1 MGIITSENY
10 INKNIGTKAYN
21 LFLMKSQGIN
31 VPKLFCVQDVD
42 EIEIQKYLNDNFK
55 ESSTFAIRS
64 SSSFED
70 GTEKSFAGQ
79 FNTFLNIT
87 YNDVISK
94 IKECKETRVTEGLEK
109 YIKEAN
115 LKVEELKINVIVQEM
130 IDAEKSGVIFT
141 ANPQGILN
149 ETVIVV
155 GNGTGN
161 NVVEDKVNTTTYYYN
176 RNDEIYYYESQEN
189 SVTLTNKQVKEIIEI
204 AKKLEKIFGEKLD
217 IEFAIKNDIIYILQ
231 ARKITT
237 LETKREVVLDNS
249 NIVESYPGISLPLTQ
264 SFVKEVYYQIIKSAL
279 LRLTNDEK
287 TVSLYDKNIQDMV
300 AAANGRIYYQI
311 SNWYDILK
319 ILPFSK
325 KIIPMWQEM
334 LGIENK
340 KVQEKSEF
348 KVSNKVKI
356 KVIKNFFK
364 LLKEN
369 EKEMQELT
377 IFFES
382 VQQYHKQ
389 KYKENMTNIELIN
402 LYEDLKDKI
411 MQKWDLTLV
420 NDMYA
425 FIYTALVKKSIK
437 DKNIA
442 NLVIGNVNNLESMK
456 PIEKL
461 IELSIYAK
469 NNDKYLEL
477 KNINC
482 DEDYYLYLSK
492 INDTEFYKLLTDY
505 IEEYGDRNV
514 EELKLESKTFRTNPI
529 IFINKLIN
537 YIEDENLE
545 EYLDKKST
553 IKDEITLSNNV
564 KKYLHKAEMGIRYRE
579 KSRLSRSKLYGIMR
593 KIVLD
598 IARNFVKEEII
609 ENEYDI
615 FYLYYNEILE
625 VINKDKN
632 DIKELIAQRKVEYK
646 MYEKIPVFSRLVY
659 NNTIVNK
666 KHTNI
671 NNENIDA
678 IENILQGIPCSSG
691 KVKGEVIVVDSNNIL
706 NVDSKDKILVAKMT
720 DPGWVY
726 LITRA
731 KGVIA
736 ERGSLLSHTAI
747 ISRELNKPAVVGVK
761 NITRILKTGD
771 IVELDATN
779 GKITKIK

>member
-161 NVVEDKVNTTTYYYN
+161 NIVEDKVNTTAYYYN
-176 RNDEIYYYESQEN
+176 RNDEIYYYESQGN
-189 SVTLTNKQVKEIIEI
+189 SVNLTSNQVKEIIEI
-204 AKKLEKIFGEKLD
+204 VKKLENIFGDKLD
-217 IEFAIKNDIIYILQ
+217 IEFAIKNDKIYILQ

-237 LETKREVVLDNS
+237 LDTQREVVLDNS

-364 LLKEN
+364 LLQEN

-553 IKDEITLSNNV
+553 IKDEITLSSNV

>member
-31 VPKLFCVQDVD
+31 VPKLFCVQDID
-42 EIEIQKYLNDNFK
+42 EIEIEEYLNSNFK
-55 ESSTFAIRS
+55 DSNVFAIRS

-94 IKECKETRVTEGLEK
+94 IKECKETRVTEGLEN

-115 LKVEELKINVIVQEM
+115 LKVEDLKINVIVQEM

-161 NVVEDKVNTTTYYYN
+161 NIVEDKVNTTAYYYN
-176 RNDEIYYYESQEN
+176 RNDEIYYYESQGN
-189 SVTLTNKQVKEIIEI
+189 SVNLTSNQVKEIIEI
-204 AKKLEKIFGEKLD
+204 VKKLENIFGDKLD

-237 LETKREVVLDNS
+237 LDTQREVVLDNS

-492 INDTEFYKLLTDY
+492 IKDTEFYKLLTDY

-632 DIKELIAQRKVEYK
+632 DIKEIIAQRKVEYK

-771 IVELDATN
+771 VVELDATN

>member
-1 MGIITSENY
+1 MGIITYENY
-10 INKNIGTKAYN
+10 ENSKIGTKAYN
-21 LFLMKSQGIN
+21 LFLMSKNGIN
-31 VPKLFCVQDVD
+31 VPKLFCVNDANSE
-42 EIEIQKYLNDNFK
+42 EINSYIQNNF
-55 ESSTFAIRS
+55 SNNTLFAIRS

-79 FNTFLNIT
+79 FNTYLNIKKE
-87 YNDVISK
+87 NVIEK
-94 IKECKETRVTEGLEK
+94 INECRANFFSEGLES
-109 YIKEAN
+109 YIKEAKLN
-115 LKVEELKINVIVQEM
+115 KEGLQINVIVQEM
-130 IDAEKSGVIFT
+130 IEAQKSGVIFT
-141 ANPQGILN
+141 SNPQGILN

-155 GNGTGN
+155 GQGTGN

-176 RNDEIYYYESQEN
+176 RNDDIYYYESQEDA
-189 SVTLTNKQVKEIIEI
+189 VTLNSEELKEIIEVS
-204 AKKLEKIFGEKLD
+204 KKIEKIFGEKLD
-217 IEFAIKNDIIYILQ
+217 IEFAIKDGNLYILQ

-237 LETKREVVLDNS
+237 LDTKKEIVLDNS

-264 SFVKEVYYQIIKSAL
+264 SFVKEVYYQIVKNVL

-287 TVSLYDKNIQDMV
+287 TVTLYDNNLQNMV
-300 AAANGRIYYQI
+300 ATANGRIYYQI

-319 ILPFSK
+319 ILPLSK

-340 KVQEKSEF
+340 QVQEESEF
-348 KVSNKVKI
+348 KVSSKVKF
-356 KVIKNFFK
+356 KVVKNFFK

-369 EKEMQELT
+369 EKEMEELT
-377 IFFES
+377 SFFNSIQE
-382 VQQYHKQ
+382 YHKS
-389 KYKENMTNIELIN
+389 KYKDNMTSLELVN
-402 LYEDLKDKI
+402 LYEDLKQKI

-425 FIYTALVKKSIK
+425 FIYTALVKKNIK
-437 DKNIA
+437 DENIS

-461 IELSIYAK
+461 IEISIYAK
-469 NNDKYLEL
+469 NNNKYFEL
-477 KNINC
+477 KNITST
-482 DEDYYLYLSK
+482 EEYYAMKDTQLYK
-492 INDTEFYKLLTDY
+492 ILTEY

-514 EELKLESKTFRTNPI
+514 EELKLESKTFRTDPLI
-529 IFINKLIN
+529 LVNKLVS
-537 YIEDENLE
+537 YMEDENLE
-545 EYLDKKST
+545 SYLNKKEDFKEKNS
-553 IKDEITLSNNV
+553 LSNKV

-598 IARNFVKEEII
+598 IADNFVKENII
-609 ENEYDI
+609 EDKNDI

-625 VINKDKN
+625 VINNKKDVKKLVA
-632 DIKELIAQRKVEYK
+632 DRKVEYK
-646 MYEKIPVFSRLVY
+646 MYEKLPAYTRLIFS
-659 NNTIVNK
+659 NEIVNK
-666 KHTNI
+666 KHVNI
-671 NNENIDA
+671 NDEEFSASQGVI
-678 IENILQGIPCSSG
+678 QGIPCSSG
-691 KVKGEVIVVDSNNIL
+691 IVKGEVIVVNSSNIAQ
-706 NVDSKDKILVAKMT
+706 VDSKDKILVTKMT

-736 ERGSLLSHTAI
+736 EKGSLLSHTAI
-747 ISRELNKPAVVGVK
+747 ISRELKKPAVVGVK

-779 GKITKIK
+779 GKITKM

>member
-1 MGIITSENY
+1 
-10 INKNIGTKAYN
+10 
-21 LFLMKSQGIN
+21 
-31 VPKLFCVQDVD
+31 
-42 EIEIQKYLNDNFK
+42 
-55 ESSTFAIRS
+55 
-64 SSSFED
+64 
-70 GTEKSFAGQ
+70 
-79 FNTFLNIT
+79 
-87 YNDVISK
+87 
-94 IKECKETRVTEGLEK
+94 
-109 YIKEAN
+109 
-115 LKVEELKINVIVQEM
+115 M

-141 ANPQGILN
+141 SNPQGILK

-364 LLKEN
+364 LLQEN

-377 IFFES
+377 IFFDS

>member
-55 ESSTFAIRS
+55 ESSIFAIRS

-94 IKECKETRVTEGLEK
+94 IKECKETRVTEGLEN

-115 LKVEELKINVIVQEM
+115 LKVEDLKINVIVQEM

-161 NVVEDKVNTTTYYYN
+161 NIVEDKVNTTAYYYN
-176 RNDEIYYYESQEN
+176 RNDEIYYYESQGN
-189 SVTLTNKQVKEIIEI
+189 SVNLTSNQVKEIIEI
-204 AKKLEKIFGEKLD
+204 VKKLENIFGDKLD
-217 IEFAIKNDIIYILQ
+217 IEFAIKNDKIYILQ

-237 LETKREVVLDNS
+237 LDTKREVVLDNS

-364 LLKEN
+364 LLQEN

-377 IFFES
+377 IFFDS

-389 KYKENMTNIELIN
+389 KYKENMTNIELVN

-482 DEDYYLYLSK
+482 DEEYYLYLSK
-492 INDTEFYKLLTDY
+492 IKDTEFYKLLTDY

-553 IKDEITLSNNV
+553 IKDEITLSSNV
-564 KKYLHKAEMGIRYRE
+564 KKYLHNAEMGIRYRE

>member
-94 IKECKETRVTEGLEK
+94 IKECKETRVTEGLEN

-115 LKVEELKINVIVQEM
+115 LKVEDLKINVIVQEM

-161 NVVEDKVNTTTYYYN
+161 NIVEDKVNTTAYYYN
-176 RNDEIYYYESQEN
+176 RNDEIYYYESQGN
-189 SVTLTNKQVKEIIEI
+189 SVNLTSNQVKEIIEI
-204 AKKLEKIFGEKLD
+204 VKKLENIFGDKLD
-217 IEFAIKNDIIYILQ
+217 IEFAIKNDKIYILQ

-237 LETKREVVLDNS
+237 LDTKREVVLDNS

-364 LLKEN
+364 LLQEN

-377 IFFES
+377 IFFDS

-389 KYKENMTNIELIN
+389 KYKENMTNIELVN

-477 KNINC
+477 KNISC

-492 INDTEFYKLLTDY
+492 INDTEFYKLLIDY

>member
-141 ANPQGILN
+141 SNPQGILN

-176 RNDEIYYYESQEN
+176 RNDEIYYYESQGN
-189 SVTLTNKQVKEIIEI
+189 SVNLTSNQVKEIIEI
-204 AKKLEKIFGEKLD
+204 VKKLENIFGDKLD
-217 IEFAIKNDIIYILQ
+217 IEFAIKNDKIYILQ

-237 LETKREVVLDNS
+237 LDTQREVVLDNS

-364 LLKEN
+364 LLQEN

-377 IFFES
+377 IFFDS

-553 IKDEITLSNNV
+553 IKDEITLSSNV

>member
-1 MGIITSENY
+1 MEIITSENY

-31 VPKLFCVQDVD
+31 VPKLFCVQDIN

-55 ESSTFAIRS
+55 ESSIFAIRS

-79 FNTFLNIT
+79 FNTFLNIP
-87 YNDVISK
+87 YDDVISK
-94 IKECKETRVTEGLEK
+94 IKECKESRVTEGLKK

-115 LKVEELKINVIVQEM
+115 LNVEELKINVIVQEM

-141 ANPQGILN
+141 SNPQGILN

-364 LLKEN
+364 LLQEN

-377 IFFES
+377 IFFDS

-389 KYKENMTNIELIN
+389 KYKENMTNIELVN

-477 KNINC
+477 KNISC

>member
-1 MGIITSENY
+1 M
-10 INKNIGTKAYN
+10 
-21 LFLMKSQGIN
+21 
-31 VPKLFCVQDVD
+31 
-42 EIEIQKYLNDNFK
+42 
-55 ESSTFAIRS
+55 
-64 SSSFED
+64 
-70 GTEKSFAGQ
+70 
-79 FNTFLNIT
+79 
-87 YNDVISK
+87 
-94 IKECKETRVTEGLEK
+94 
-109 YIKEAN
+109 
-115 LKVEELKINVIVQEM
+115 
-130 IDAEKSGVIFT
+130 
-141 ANPQGILN
+141 
-149 ETVIVV
+149 
-155 GNGTGN
+155 
-161 NVVEDKVNTTTYYYN
+161 
-176 RNDEIYYYESQEN
+176 
-189 SVTLTNKQVKEIIEI
+189 
-204 AKKLEKIFGEKLD
+204 
-217 IEFAIKNDIIYILQ
+217 
-231 ARKITT
+231 
-237 LETKREVVLDNS
+237 
-249 NIVESYPGISLPLTQ
+249 
-264 SFVKEVYYQIIKSAL
+264 
-279 LRLTNDEK
+279 RLTNDEK

>member
-1 MGIITSENY
+1 MEIITSENY

-31 VPKLFCVQDVD
+31 VPKLFCVQDIN

-55 ESSTFAIRS
+55 ESSIFAIRS

-79 FNTFLNIT
+79 FNTFLNIP
-87 YNDVISK
+87 YDDVISK
-94 IKECKETRVTEGLEK
+94 IKECKESRVTEGLKK

-115 LKVEELKINVIVQEM
+115 LNVEELKINVIVQEM

-141 ANPQGILN
+141 SNPQGILN

-364 LLKEN
+364 LLQEN

-377 IFFES
+377 IFFDS

-389 KYKENMTNIELIN
+389 KYKENMTNIELVN

-482 DEDYYLYLSK
+482 DEEYYLYLSK
-492 INDTEFYKLLTDY
+492 IKDTEFYKLLTDY

>member
-10 INKNIGTKAYN
+10 INKNIGIKAYN

-94 IKECKETRVTEGLEK
+94 IKECKETRVTEGLEN

-115 LKVEELKINVIVQEM
+115 LKVEDLKINVIVQEM

-161 NVVEDKVNTTTYYYN
+161 NIVEDKVNTTAYYYN
-176 RNDEIYYYESQEN
+176 RNDEIYYYESQGN
-189 SVTLTNKQVKEIIEI
+189 SVSLTSNQVKQIIEI
-204 AKKLEKIFGEKLD
+204 VKKLENIFGDKLD

-237 LETKREVVLDNS
+237 LDTQREVVLDNS

-377 IFFES
+377 IFFDS

-389 KYKENMTNIELIN
+389 KYKENMTNIELVN

-492 INDTEFYKLLTDY
+492 IKDTEFYKLLTDY

-553 IKDEITLSNNV
+553 IKDEITLSSNV

>member
-1 MGIITSENY
+1 MEIITSENY

-31 VPKLFCVQDVD
+31 VPKLFCVQDIN

-55 ESSTFAIRS
+55 ESSIFAIRS

-79 FNTFLNIT
+79 FNTFLNIP
-87 YNDVISK
+87 YDDVISK

-161 NVVEDKVNTTTYYYN
+161 NIVEDKVNTTAYYYN
-176 RNDEIYYYESQEN
+176 RNDEIYYYESQGN
-189 SVTLTNKQVKEIIEI
+189 SVNLTSNQVKEIIEI
-204 AKKLEKIFGEKLD
+204 VKKLENIFGDKLD
-217 IEFAIKNDIIYILQ
+217 IEFAIKNDKIYILQ

-237 LETKREVVLDNS
+237 LDTQREVVLDNS

-364 LLKEN
+364 LLQEN

-553 IKDEITLSNNV
+553 IKDEITLSSNV